1 MTKDGNFVGFQ
12 KGKKVANTLSEASVV
27 ESMVLSCPV
36 CGLQEQELRCCVV
49 RCQPGKRRTIVEEA
63 AGKKKKEANEVI
75 RSHCN

>member
-36 CGLQEQELRCCVV
+36 CV
-49 RCQPGKRRTIVEEA
+49 RIARARVTLLCGAMPARQT
-63 AGKKKKEANEVI
+63 
-75 RSHCN
+75 